1 MFNNDECLGT
11 MKDGKDGKGPYIYTC
26 IKCDY
31 NGNHKGQWTRHLN
44 SKKHKMLKM
53 FNNDEEMFNND
64 EEIIIKG
71 QRDNL
76 DCMCGKKYKH
86 FQSFYRHRKK
96 CNIYL
101 KSLKPKTSN
110 IRDTQDISGI
120 SGETFTKEEVLKLLI
135 TMNKNQEESNKNQ
148 EESMKIMT
156 DAIVKISEKP
166 TTVNNNNSNN
176 NNSNNT
182 NFNIQMFL
190 NEECKNAMNIQDF
203 VQQLQITMTDL
214 LSIKYNKESGF
225 SNILENNL
233 KDIPEHDRPVHHHK
247 KDWYINDKTVGWK
260 EDSEVNVLK
269 KSQFAVGKKY
279 KSVFEESNP
288 DWDMYKSDQ
297 TNDDFMEITVS
308 IMGDISVP
316 KCKKQMKIVKDICT
330 VGC

>member
-1 MFNNDECLGT
+1 MNTYLGI
-11 MKDGKDGKGPYIYTC
+11 KGIKGIKENKKIYHC
-26 IKCDY
+26 DKCDY
-31 NGNHKGQWTRHLN
+31 HGTLYTNYQRHLN
-44 SKKHKMLKM
+44 SRKH
-53 FNNDEEMFNND
+53 NRT
-64 EEIIIKG
+64 EIIHNHTKIVHSDKN
-71 QRDNL
+71 DKWN
-76 DCMCGKKYKH
+76 CICGKSYKYH
-86 FQSFYRHRKK
+86 PSYYTHRKK

-101 KSLKPKTSN
+101 ESIIPNTPNTPN
-110 IRDTQDISGI
+110 IQDTQDIYGI
-120 SGETFTKEEVLKLLI
+120 SGETFTKEEVLKILI

-176 NNSNNT
+176 SNNT

-190 NEECKNAMNIQDF
+190 NEDCKNAMNIQDF

-214 LSIKYNKESGF
+214 LSIKSNKESGF

-288 DWDMYKSDQ
+288 DWDMYKNDK
-297 TNDDFMEITVS
+297 TNDEFMEITVS
-308 IMGDISVP
+308 IMDDIRDL
-316 KCKKQMKIVKDICT
+316 KCKKEMKKVKDICT
-330 VGC
+330 VGR